1 MRPMENALE
10 KERRLRSPTIF
21 GCILACLVCFTGCS
35 VQKQWT
41 AMGGSRAD
49 GTVDLSYEYGG
60 LQQPQIDEA
69 QGVDLAATTC
79 GGWGYSSSQPFG
91 GTLSRCEEVNGY
103 GMCLRY
109 LVTRKYQCLGAPGS
123 SPTPRTEPVALSPG
137 PTGPPA
143 NLQPAAAAVPA
154 ANPPAGDQW
163 NRVGDQ

>member
-1 MRPMENALE
+1 
-10 KERRLRSPTIF
+10 
-21 GCILACLVCFTGCS
+21 
-35 VQKQWT
+35 
-41 AMGGSRAD
+41 MGGSRAD

-60 LQQPQIDEA
+60 LQQPQIDES

-79 GGWGYSSSQPFG
+79 AGWGYSSSQPFG
-91 GTLSRCEEVNGY
+91 GTLNRCEEVNGY

-123 SPTPRTEPVALSPG
+123 SPAPRREPVALPPAQPG
-137 PTGPPA
+137 PTQPPTS
-143 NLQPAAAAVPA
+143 LQPPAAAVPT